1 MQESERGGK
10 VRDEAW
16 NATLVWKCR
25 HHVEICELLLGCLSL
40 LTPFTFSSADVTL
53 AAIGFLS

>member
-1 MQESERGGK
+1 M
-10 VRDEAW
+10 RDEAW